1 MDNLHINN
9 EPKVGVINGLWANSV
24 LGGILQIECL
34 YYPTDSL
41 LDLKLTGLQGDVMKE
56 SMHVARTLSWS
67 LLDKKTK
74 EGLNKQF
81 ETSKSKGIHVHCP
94 EGAIQKDGPSAGGAI
109 VILMYSLLTNKKIKN
124 NVAMTGEI
132 TMQGKITKIGGLQFK
147 IMGGIKGGVTE
158 FILPEE
164 NRKDYDLIKEKGLCD
179 LTNIKFNF
187 VKTIKEALKIAL
199 SLIHI

>member
-1 MDNLHINN
+1 M
-9 EPKVGVINGLWANSV
+9 
-24 LGGILQIECL
+24 GGILQIECL
-34 YYPTDSL
+34 YYPTESL

-74 EGLNKQF
+74 DSINKKF

-109 VILMYSLLTNKKIKN
+109 VILMYSLLTNKKIRN
-124 NVAMTGEI
+124 DVAMTGEI

-147 IMGGIKGGVTE
+147 IMGGIKGGVKE

-164 NRKDYDLIKEKGLCD
+164 NRKDFDLIRDKNLYD

-187 VKTIKEALKIAL
+187 VKTINEALKIAL
-199 SLIHI
+199 VK